1 MPVLELIET
10 KLEKLQSRTI
20 LPILAVVLLGLILRI
35 YFTPWHLSSSAPDA
49 LVYLIEGLAYTRGD
63 FSYFSSRFL
72 WPAFLSVFVVFFKFD
87 DYLGY
92 MTVIR
97 AVSISVSVATIPIL
111 YLISK
116 QFVEKKYAIAAAA
129 FFAIEANIVE
139 NSTFAITE
147 PMFILLGLVS
157 FYFIVQ
163 KNEKYMPLAFVF
175 AGLSFD
181 TRLNGVVLFLLLVLT
196 CAMKIRPKM
205 RLTKILL
212 AGTGI
217 FLATSFPHL
226 YVPLSQGEIPF
237 LFHFTSVGTVVSHGE
252 TFTATYIP
260 SETQTTFSI
269 LKTAFTREFLHVF
282 RISVPYLAILAP
294 IGFIV
299 ALKDLDFQKKI
310 MFATIIISLIIALPQ
325 YTISAEYRN
334 LFFITPFFSILSAIG
349 IQKLWSN
356 IEMKNIF
363 LILLIAGLLL
373 VSFSF
378 LRDRYESHI
387 QQDIERELVGKYVVN
402 NFVGRIMGNEYNQ
415 ISHNIAGAK
424 IGTSDGRG
432 NVFNDKLSIVV
443 PMKPVDTAEKLIQ
456 TVKTLK
462 VDYLV
467 VDNEYDRR
475 YAIFQD
481 VFYNEKN
488 YPYLKKVF
496 DSDDSEYKK
505 IRVKIFEI
513 VGN

>member
-10 KLEKLQSRTI
+10 KLEKLQSRTV

-49 LVYLIEGLAYTRGD
+49 LVYLIEGLAYAEGD

-72 WPAFLSVFVVFFKFD
+72 WPAFLSMFVVFFKFN

-92 MTVIR
+92 MTIIR
-97 AVSISVSVATIPIL
+97 AVSISISVATVPVL
-111 YLISK
+111 YLISR

-163 KNEKYMPLAFVF
+163 KNEKYTPLAFVF

-181 TRLNGVVLFLLLVLT
+181 TRLNGVVLFLLLVLA

-205 RLTKILL
+205 RLGKILL

-226 YVPLSQGEIPF
+226 YLPLSQGEIPF
-237 LFHFTSVGTVVSHGE
+237 LFHFTSVSAVVSHGE
-252 TFTATYIP
+252 IFTATFIP
-260 SETQTTFSI
+260 SETQTAFSI
-269 LKTAFTREFLHVF
+269 LQTAFTREFLHIF

-294 IGFIV
+294 TGFII
-299 ALKDLDFQKKI
+299 ALKDLNCQRKI
-310 MFATIIISLIIALPQ
+310 LFAAIILSLVIAFPQ

-334 LFFITPFFSILSAIG
+334 LFFIIPFFCILSAIG
-349 IQKLWSN
+349 IQKLAHN
-356 IEMKNIF
+356 IEMKNLF
-363 LILLIAGLLL
+363 LILLIAGLLV

-378 LRDRYESHI
+378 LRERYESHI
-387 QQDIERELVGKYVVN
+387 QIDEEKEELGKYVVN
-402 NFVGRIMGNEYNQ
+402 NFSGRVMGNEYNQ
-415 ISHNIAGAK
+415 ISHNIPNAK
-424 IGTSDGRG
+424 IGSINDRG
-432 NVFNDKLSIVV
+432 NVFNDNFSVVV
-443 PMKPVDTAEKLIQ
+443 PMTPIDTVEKLTQ

-467 VDNEYDRR
+467 VDSEYDRR
-475 YAIFQD
+475 YPIFQD
-481 VFYNEKN
+481 IFYNEKN
-488 YPYLKKVF
+488 YSFLKKVS
-496 DSDDSEYKK
+496 DSDDIGYKK
-505 IRVKIFEI
+505 IRVKIFEM
-513 VGN
+513 VDN